1 MAKTSLAR
9 EFVECPRHVSEGCPR
24 CHESG
29 LRPLKHGMR
38 YPEPGGSTI
47 VRTGALIVRSYEDG
61 EHYYVN
67 CLPSFAVATS
77 VNVETVKM

>member
-9 EFVECPRHVSEGCPR
+9 EFVTCPRHEPEGCPR

-38 YPEPGGSTI
+38 YRKPVGSTI
-47 VRTGALIVRSYEDG
+47 VRTDAPLVCSYEDG

-77 VNVETVKM
+77 VMVETVEM

>member
-1 MAKTSLAR
+1 MAKISLAR
-9 EFVECPRHVSEGCPR
+9 EFVACPRHEPKGCPR

-29 LRPLKHGMR
+29 LRPLKHGTR
-38 YPEPGGSTI
+38 YREPAGSTS
-47 VRTGALIVRSYEDG
+47 VRTGTPLVRSRGNG

-77 VNVETVKM
+77 VMVETVGM